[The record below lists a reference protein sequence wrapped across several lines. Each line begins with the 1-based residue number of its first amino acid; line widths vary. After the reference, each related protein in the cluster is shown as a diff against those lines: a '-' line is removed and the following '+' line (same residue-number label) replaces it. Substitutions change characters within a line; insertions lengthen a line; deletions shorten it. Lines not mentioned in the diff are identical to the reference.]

1 MIENFKLNFWEL
13 IMIKRIF
20 LMKIVMIFLN
30 NLIFAENSSF
40 DVLEKRIKYLEN
52 KVEQLEQKV
61 SSYSPNSLWED
72 LTIGLSKNKIQ
83 SSFGNPDRKGKFSN
97 GDELWGFKN
106 YTLKFDKN
114 GKLKNW
120 SKPFV
125 N

>member
-1 MIENFKLNFWEL
+1 MIRKILLF
-13 IMIKRIF
+13 
-20 LMKIVMIFLN
+20 KIVMSL
-30 NLIFAENSSF
+30 LINVTFAENSRING
-40 DVLEKRIKYLEN
+40 LEKRIEHLEN
-52 KVEQLEQKV
+52 KVEELEQKV
-61 SSYSPNSLWED
+61 SNYSLNLLWED
-72 LTIGLSKNKIQ
+72 LVKGVSKSKIQ

>member
-1 MIENFKLNFWEL
+1 
-13 IMIKRIF
+13 MIKKIF
-20 LMKIVMIFLN
+20 LIKIVMSLLIN
-30 NLIFAENSSF
+30 EIFAESSRIN
-40 DVLEKRIKYLEN
+40 VLEKRIEFLEHR
-52 KVEQLEQKV
+52 VEELEQKV
-61 SSYSPNSLWED
+61 SNYSPNLLLED
-72 LTIGLSKNKIQ
+72 LTKGVSKSKIQ

>member
-1 MIENFKLNFWEL
+1 M
-13 IMIKRIF
+13 
-20 LMKIVMIFLN
+20 
-30 NLIFAENSSF
+30 
-40 DVLEKRIKYLEN
+40 
-52 KVEQLEQKV
+52 
-61 SSYSPNSLWED
+61 
-72 LTIGLSKNKIQ
+72 

>member
-1 MIENFKLNFWEL
+1 
-13 IMIKRIF
+13 MIKKIF
-20 LMKIVMIFLN
+20 LIKIVMSFLINVIF
-30 NLIFAENSSF
+30 EDNSRING
-40 DVLEKRIKYLEN
+40 LEKRIEYLEN
-52 KVEQLEQKV
+52 KVEELEQKT
-61 SSYSPNSLWED
+61 SNYSPNLLWEN
-72 LTIGLSKNKIQ
+72 LTKGVSKSKIQ
-83 SSFGNPDRKGKFSN
+83 NSFGDPDRKGKFSN

>member
-1 MIENFKLNFWEL
+1 
-13 IMIKRIF
+13 MIKKIF
-20 LMKIVMIFLN
+20 LIKIVMSFLIN
-30 NLIFAENSSF
+30 VIFAENSRIIG
-40 DVLEKRIKYLEN
+40 LEKRIEYLEN
-52 KVEQLEQKV
+52 KVEKLEQKI
-61 SSYSPNSLWED
+61 SNYSPNLLLEN
-72 LTIGLSKNKIQ
+72 LTKGASKNKIQ

-120 SKPFV
+120 SKAFV

>member
-1 MIENFKLNFWEL
+1 
-13 IMIKRIF
+13 MIKKIF
-20 LMKIVMIFLN
+20 LIKIVMSFLIN
-30 NLIFAENSSF
+30 VIFAENSQING
-40 DVLEKRIKYLEN
+40 LEKRIEYLEN
-52 KVEQLEQKV
+52 KVEKLEQKI
-61 SSYSPNSLWED
+61 SNYSPNLLLED
-72 LTIGLSKNKIQ
+72 LTKGVSKSKIQ

>member
-1 MIENFKLNFWEL
+1 
-13 IMIKRIF
+13 MIKKIF
-20 LMKIVMIFLN
+20 LIKIVISFLIN
-30 NLIFAENSSF
+30 VIYAENSRING
-40 DVLEKRIKYLEN
+40 LEKRIEYLEN
-52 KVEQLEQKV
+52 KVEKLEQKI
-61 SSYSPNSLWED
+61 SNYSPNSLED
-72 LTIGLSKNKIQ
+72 LTKGVSKSKIL

>member
-1 MIENFKLNFWEL
+1 MSKFAPVKEQLDLIIRGTDEVIPIEE
-13 IMIKRIF
+13 
-20 LMKIVMIFLN
+20 
-30 NLIFAENSSF
+30 
-40 DVLEKRIKYLEN
+40 
-52 KVEQLEQKV
+52 LEQKI
-61 SSYSPNSLWED
+61 SNYSPNLLEE
-72 LTIGLSKNKIQ
+72 LTKGVSKSKIL

>member
-1 MIENFKLNFWEL
+1 MIRKILLMYMVTSFL
-13 IMIKRIF
+13 IDF
-20 LMKIVMIFLN
+20 
-30 NLIFAENSSF
+30 IFAENSRING
-40 DVLEKRIKYLEN
+40 LEQRIEYLEN
-52 KVEQLEQKV
+52 KVKELELKV
-61 SSYSPNSLWED
+61 TKNSPKFLWDD
-72 LTIGLSKNKIQ
+72 LTKGVSKNKIQ

-106 YTLKFDKN
+106 YTLKFDRN

>member
-1 MIENFKLNFWEL
+1 
-13 IMIKRIF
+13 MIKKFI
-20 LMKIVMIFLN
+20 LIKIVMSLLIN
-30 NLIFAENSSF
+30 VIFAENPC
-40 DVLEKRIKYLEN
+40 VNGLQKRVEYLEN
-52 KVEQLEQKV
+52 KLEELEQKIT
-61 SSYSPNSLWED
+61 SYSSNLSLED
-72 LTIGLSKNKIQ
+72 LTEGVSKSKIQ
-83 SSFGNPDRKGKFSN
+83 SSFGDPDRKGKFSN

>member
-1 MIENFKLNFWEL
+1 
-13 IMIKRIF
+13 MIKIIF
-20 LMKIVMIFLN
+20 LIKIVMSFLIN
-30 NLIFAENSSF
+30 VTFAENSRING
-40 DVLEKRIKYLEN
+40 LEKRIEYLEN
-52 KVEQLEQKV
+52 KVEKLEQKISNY
-61 SSYSPNSLWED
+61 SSNLLLED
-72 LTIGLSKNKIQ
+72 ISKGDSKSKIQ

-125 N
+125 D

>member
-1 MIENFKLNFWEL
+1 
-13 IMIKRIF
+13 MIKNFF
-20 LMKIVMIFLN
+20 LIKIVMSFLIN
-30 NLIFAENSSF
+30 VIFAENPCING
-40 DVLEKRIKYLEN
+40 LQKRIEYLEN
-52 KVEQLEQKV
+52 KVEELEQKITN
-61 SSYSPNSLWED
+61 YSPNLLLED
-72 LTIGLSKNKIQ
+72 LNKGVSKSKIQ
-83 SSFGNPDRKGKFSN
+83 SSFGDPDRKGKFLN

>member
-1 MIENFKLNFWEL
+1 MIRKILL
-13 IMIKRIF
+13 IYV
-20 LMKIVMIFLN
+20 VMTFIIN
-30 NLIFAENSSF
+30 VIFAENSRIN
-40 DVLEKRIKYLEN
+40 VLEQRIEYLEY
-52 KVEQLEQKV
+52 KVEELEQKI
-61 SSYSPNSLWED
+61 SNHSPNLLLED
-72 LTIGLSKNKIQ
+72 LIKGVSKSKIQ